1 MYLFSNEPGVL
12 NIATPGTSVFHRPSG
27 TPRRGRGHVA
37 AGGRGF
43 WRPGSSVL
51 RLPSA
56 PAETNTES
64 PFPPEL
70 LRLPRYRLVGV
81 FPPNVTSLV
90 RFPCRR
96 LSSPP
101 GDLTHKL
108 RGCVCALCGREGAP
122 ARERLARRL
131 WPRRLRTPAPHPAG
145 LVTVAT
151 LKVPFYIFI
160 SRLAVSLFNS
170 STTL

>member
-1 MYLFSNEPGVL
+1 MTLGHVYCNYSRPTSCLILIKDNFMYLFSNEPGVL
-12 NIATPGTSVFHRPSG
+12 NIATPGTSVFHRRSG

-108 RGCVCALCGREGAP
+108 RGVSVRSAGVRGPLRGRGSLAGCGRGASGRP
-122 ARERLARRL
+122 
-131 WPRRLRTPAPHPAG
+131 PRIQRAW
-145 LVTVAT
+145 
-151 LKVPFYIFI
+151 
-160 SRLAVSLFNS
+160 
-170 STTL
+170 